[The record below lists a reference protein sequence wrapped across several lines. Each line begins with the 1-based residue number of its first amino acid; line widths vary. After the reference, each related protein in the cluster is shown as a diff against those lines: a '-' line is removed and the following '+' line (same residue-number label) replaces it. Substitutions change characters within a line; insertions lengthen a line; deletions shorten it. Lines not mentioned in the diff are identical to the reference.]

1 MGYQLGLILVI
12 IVLALII
19 SKKLSKN
26 KDDTEQLIYEDEMTN
41 DELEEIDKELH

>member
-19 SKKLSKN
+19 SKKLSKK

-41 DELEEIDKELH
+41 YELEEIDKELH

>member
-19 SKKLSKN
+19 SKKLSKKKN
-26 KDDTEQLIYEDEMTN
+26 DTEQLIYEDEMTN

>member
-12 IVLALII
+12 IFLALII
-19 SKKLSKN
+19 SKKLSKK

-41 DELEEIDKELH
+41 DELEEIDNELH

>member
-19 SKKLSKN
+19 SKKLSKK
-26 KDDTEQLIYEDEMTN
+26 KDDTEQLIYEDEMSN